1 VSGGKSKACAEDRF
15 MIWINDYVWKSN
27 KVLLPKN
34 GSWRQQPG
42 FEELMF
48 QKIEVK
54 DVASRVLL
62 KDECYKFL
70 NRAINQKRAMYKKY
84 LLSKKMWND
93 VELHAAN
100 SILLTTT

>member
-1 VSGGKSKACAEDRF
+1 VVNLKPAQKDNF
-15 MIWINDYVWKSN
+15 MIWINDYMWKSN

-34 GSWRQQPG
+34 GSWWQQPG

-62 KDECYKFL
+62 RDERFKQS
-70 NRAINQKRAMYKKY
+70 N
-84 LLSKKMWND
+84 
-93 VELHAAN
+93 
-100 SILLTTT
+100 